1 MYHGGD
7 LRDRISIMQACRSII
22 SELSASRHKT
32 AVACRSNGIWLVSY
46 SWSFLGGSDGRQVVE
61 MTTKDGFKRILAD
74 RGLDGDKGTK
84 RLLITPYIGGDFRFR
99 LISTSEEVV
108 RVTVVLKL
116 DDTPLSEFK
125 PDS

>member
-1 MYHGGD
+1 M
-7 LRDRISIMQACRSII
+7 
-22 SELSASRHKT
+22 
-32 AVACRSNGIWLVSY
+32 SY

-116 DDTPLSEFK
+116 DDTPISEYK
-125 PDS
+125 PVRDEEDGAQRESA